1 WCLNRVVAS
10 MSDNG
15 RKLFGTDGIRGV
27 ANQFPMTV
35 EVAMRLG
42 RAVAER
48 FRHPSRPGRIVI
60 GKDTR
65 LSGYMLESAL
75 QAGVVSAG
83 ADVLLVGPLPA
94 PRVAFITRSM
104 RAAAGLVL
112 SAAPNPYPGNSIQ
125 IFSAGGVKLAPK
137 APN

>member
-1 WCLNRVVAS
+1 
-10 MSDNG
+10 MSENE

-48 FRHPSRPGRIVI
+48 FRHAGRPGRIVI

-65 LSGYMLESAL
+65 LDDGEGRYVQYLKDTFPRDRTLDGIRVVVDCANGAAYRTAPMVLEELGAEVFPL
-75 QAGVVSAG
+75 GV
-83 ADVLLVGPLPA
+83 
-94 PRVAFITRSM
+94 
-104 RAAAGLVL
+104 
-112 SAAPNPYPGNSIQ
+112 APNGQNIND
-125 IFSAGGVKLAPK
+125 A
-137 APN
+137 